1 MYTLRSGLIAAAT
14 AALAVGCTGNVGAP
28 STDDPNGSGATGS
41 GATGSGGTGTGG
53 SSVGGSSVG
62 GTGTGGSMATGGSA
76 TGGTST
82 GGTSAGGTGGSSL
95 PPVCTPGVATTSQI
109 PRLTNAQ
116 YDRTIRD
123 LLGVS
128 NLTASANNPP
138 SAVLATD
145 QSGGLSDLGWSAYTS
160 VADMIAKQVM
170 ADPALKGKF
179 LKCTPVAG
187 DAACLHSTIIDFG
200 RRAFRRPL
208 TEAEIARF
216 DAVVAKGAMITPTGA
231 PEEVAEALLY
241 MFLISPSF
249 LQRAEIAET
258 ADGAGHFTLTPHET
272 AARLSYMLWG
282 STPDAA
288 LDTAADTGM
297 LTTPEQV
304 LGQAQR
310 MLQDPK
316 ARDMVNAFHQYY
328 LLMGA
333 GTRWSTAKKDPA
345 MFPSFTTDMVGTMT
359 EETLRI
365 FDKLAFTPGSTF
377 KDYLTTNIAF
387 VTNATAPLYGLNAAQ
402 FTATL
407 TETTV
412 DAAQRPGFLTRLGFL
427 NNFAGYTRTS
437 PIFRGA
443 FITKQI
449 LGIHIDSPPP
459 GAEQT
464 MLPTGPDLNTN
475 RKQVEAMTTGPDCS
489 GCHQAYINPPG
500 FVMEAFNAIGSWQ
513 TTEAG
518 TGQPIDTVADVTISD
533 DVAPVRI
540 TNPAELMNA
549 IANAPGAMKQYA
561 RKWVSFAYERE
572 NDPLD
577 VCTVDQLAAKMTPG
591 GYTVLNLVAD
601 LTQTQSFRVRAVE
614 VSP

>member
-1 MYTLRSGLIAAAT
+1 MDTLRSGLIAVAT

-28 STDDPNGSGATGS
+28 QAGDPAEGSGATGA
-41 GATGSGGTGTGG
+41 GATGGTGTGG
-53 SSVGGSSVG
+53 SGV
-62 GTGTGGSMATGGSA
+62 GGSA
-76 TGGTST
+76 TGGTGT
-82 GGTSAGGTGGSSL
+82 GGMATGGSGGTGGTGGTGSGGTGAL
-95 PPVCTPGVATTSQI
+95 PSVCTPGIASTSQI

-123 LLGVS
+123 LLGVT
-128 NLTASANNPP
+128 NLAASSNNPP

-145 QSGGLSDLGWSAYTS
+145 QAGGLSDLGWSAYQS
-160 VADMIAKQVM
+160 VADMVAKQVM

-187 DAACLHSTIIDFG
+187 DTACLHATILEFG

-216 DAVVAKGAMITPTGA
+216 DAVVAKGATITPTGA

-249 LQRAEIAET
+249 LQRAEITET
-258 ADGAGHFTLTPHET
+258 SDGAGNFQISPQET
-272 AARLSYMLWG
+272 ASRLSYMLWG

-288 LDTAADTGM
+288 LDAAADTGM
-297 LTTPEQV
+297 LSTPEQV
-304 LGQAQR
+304 RVQAQR

-345 MFPSFTTDMVGTMT
+345 LFPAFNSEMVGTMT

-365 FDKLAFTPGSTF
+365 FDKLAFTPGATF

-387 VTNATAPLYGLNAAQ
+387 VTAATAPLYGLNAAQ

-412 DAAQRPGFLTRLGFL
+412 DAAERPGFLTRLGFL

-449 LGIHIDSPPP
+449 MGIHIDSPPP

-464 MLPTGPDLNTN
+464 MLPEGPELDTN
-475 RKQVEAMTTGPDCS
+475 RKQVEAMTSGPDCA
-489 GCHQAYINPPG
+489 GCHKGYINPPG
-500 FVMEAFNAIGSWQ
+500 FVMEAFDSIGRVQ

-518 TGQPIDTVADVTISD
+518 TGKPIDGVADVTIED
-533 DVAPVRI
+533 GAAPVHV
-540 TNPAELMNA
+540 TTPAELMNA
-549 IANAPGAMKQYA
+549 IASSPGAMKQYA
-561 RKWVSFAYERE
+561 KKWVSFAYERE
-572 NDPLD
+572 ADPLD
-577 VCTVDQLAAKMTPG
+577 ACTVEQLTAKMTAG
-591 GYTVLNLVAD
+591 GYTVLDLIAD
-601 LTQTQSFRVRAVE
+601 LSQTQSFRVRAVG
-614 VSP
+614 VLQ